1 MPATSIEQANM
12 RANMPEFRT
21 GDTVKVTQKIKEG
34 EKERSTSFEGIVI
47 ARKHGTGIS
56 ATFTVRRVVDGIGVE
71 RIFPLHSPLTTKI
84 EVLRR
89 ANVRRA
95 KLYYIRD
102 KAAREVRRKM
112 KAIINERPPKEKE
125 APAEEKAEEK

>member
-1 MPATSIEQANM
+1 M
-12 RANMPEFRT
+12 
-21 GDTVKVTQKIKEG
+21 TQKIKEG
-34 EKERSTSFEGIVI
+34 DKERSTSFEGIVI
-47 ARKHGTGIS
+47 ARKHGEGVS
-56 ATFTVRRVVDGIGVE
+56 ATYTVRRVVDGIGIE

-95 KLYYIRD
+95 KLYFIRD

-112 KAIINERPPKEKE
+112 KAIINERPPKES
-125 APAEEKAEEK
+125 PAEEKVVEEAK